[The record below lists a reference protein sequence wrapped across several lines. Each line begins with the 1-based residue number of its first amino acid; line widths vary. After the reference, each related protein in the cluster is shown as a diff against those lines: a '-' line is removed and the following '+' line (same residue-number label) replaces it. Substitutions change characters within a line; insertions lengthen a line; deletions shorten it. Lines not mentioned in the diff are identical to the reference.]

1 MGEDNVSDRGS
12 FCSCHELKKKTSRA
26 LGGSMLLGGGC
37 CILCRSNKFNKL
49 STEEKFGLQFH
60 VVTCKKCGMIFTHPR
75 PSKDWIS
82 KVHINSKEFEFFTI
96 NHAKK
101 WEASYQKGISI
112 ISAYKG
118 SGRLLDVGCGTGYFA
133 NLARDAGFEVTGT
146 DVAKS
151 AVEFAS
157 KNFRLRVHYGD
168 MAELKLEPRT
178 FDIITLCNVLEHM
191 LDPVET
197 MRACY
202 NVLENNGIIYL
213 ETPNAELLRLSAH
226 NRLLLRLRERLRGD
240 SSLIPWEHL
249 NYFSPKTLKSLLK
262 NTGFK
267 IVKFYLQNSRSDRKP
282 ELFLRHLVRGF
293 LFYGSI
299 GKINIYFPM
308 TVLAKKVI
316 IDGNGGW
323 PICE

>member
-1 MGEDNVSDRGS
+1 MDL
-12 FCSCHELKKKTSRA
+12 ELHTEGK
-26 LGGSMLLGGGC
+26 
-37 CILCRSNKFNKL
+37 CILCGCSKFNEL
-49 STEEKFGLQFH
+49 LTEEKFGLQFR
-60 VVTCKKCGMIFTHPR
+60 VVICKKCDMTFTYPR

-82 KVHINSKEFEFFTI
+82 KVHRNLKEFGFFTI

-112 ISAYKG
+112 ISAYKAN
-118 SGRLLDVGCGTGYFA
+118 GRLLDVGCGTGYFA

-151 AVEFAS
+151 VVEFAS

-168 MAELKLEPRT
+168 VAELKLAPRS
-178 FDIITLCNVLEHM
+178 FDIVTLWNVLEHM

-202 NVLENNGIIYL
+202 NVLENDGTIYL
-213 ETPNAELLRLSAH
+213 ETPNAELLRLVAH
-226 NRLLLRLRERLRGD
+226 NRLLFCLRERLRGD

-249 NYFSPKTLKSLLK
+249 NYFSPKTLKLLLE

-267 IVKFYLQNSRSDRKP
+267 IVKFYLRNSRSDRKP
-282 ELFLRHLVRGF
+282 ELFLRDLFRGF

-299 GKINIYFPM
+299 GKVNIYFPM
-308 TVLAKKVI
+308 AVLAKKVI
-316 IDGNGGW
+316 IDRNGG
-323 PICE
+323 